1 VKVPLVRSEMRRSE
15 RMMDLKESE
24 KFLTLAQVGRLGT
37 SLKNEP
43 YVTPLNF
50 LYQKNRIYFHCAK
63 DGKKLTNLIENKRVC
78 FEVDEFSGV
87 KSVEES
93 AAACSSS
100 AYYRSVVA
108 FGDARIIKSI
118 DDRKKIL
125 EKLVAKYLH
134 LKTPS
139 VFNEEM
145 LGKVM
150 IVEIQISQITG
161 KKHLQVPLTSSKA

>member
-1 VKVPLVRSEMRRSE
+1 MRNEMRRSE
-15 RMMDLKESE
+15 RMMNAKESE
-24 KFLTLAQVGRLGT
+24 QFLAEVQVGRLGT

-50 LYQKNRIYFHCAK
+50 LYQKDRIYFHCAK

-78 FEVDEFSGV
+78 FEVDEFSGI
-87 KSVEES
+87 KNVEEGK
-93 AAACSSS
+93 AACSST

-118 DDRKKIL
+118 DDRKRIL

-134 LKTPS
+134 LDTRP
-139 VFNEEM
+139 VFNEET
-145 LGKVM
+145 LRRVT

-161 KKHLQVPLTSSKA
+161 KKHLQVPLSNSKA